1 MYRTR
6 FCPFCI
12 RAESLLE
19 KKNARLTQV
28 DVAGDW
34 EKRDW
39 LRQVTGQTTVP
50 QIFING
56 KPIGGCDELY
66 ALEREG
72 RLDELLSED
81 PSVA

>member
-6 FCPFCI
+6 FCPFCV
-12 RAESLLE
+12 RAESLLL
-19 KKNARLTQV
+19 KKNAQLTQI

-39 LRQVTGQTTVP
+39 LRQVTGQATVP

-56 KPIGGCDELY
+56 EPIGGCDELY